1 MQGNAAAGGL
11 LVVIARKYG
20 RLFETHAV
28 TGKGD
33 RFVTGVRRVPDTIA
47 YGVSAASTRMA
58 GAPWTAL
65 ITGGLYVQAYVSP
78 IILQPKSVAT

>member
-20 RLFETHAV
+20 RLFETHAA

-33 RFVTGVRRVPDTIA
+33 RFVTGLRDA
-47 YGVSAASTRMA
+47 ELGVSAASTRMA

-65 ITGGLYVQAYVSP
+65 ITRGLYVQASDQLYYNRNR
-78 IILQPKSVAT
+78 